1 MCSHVQSA
9 VDRAS
14 KPKEGATA
22 MPEAAEKAKDML
34 VEEIRNARYK

>member
-1 MCSHVQSA
+1 MQSA

-14 KPKEGATA
+14 NPKEGATV

-34 VEEIRNARYK
+34 VEEIRDARYH